1 MITILAFI
9 IVLGILIFFHELG
22 HFIMAKASGVGVLK
36 FSLGFGPAILKKRI
50 GETQYQIAAFPLGG
64 FVKMLGED
72 PDEKDQ
78 FTHIDPSRSFA
89 HKKLGT
95 RALIVFSGPLF
106 NFLLAVLI
114 YTLIAWTGIPTFL
127 PVMGAVQKG
136 SPADKAGLLAG
147 DRIVTSAMAPVESWD
162 EVSLKLQGI
171 GAGKSIEIEVTRDGK
186 IFLLHVTPIET
197 KDKNLFGEQISRPMI
212 GITRGDTI
220 VMKRHGPIDGII
232 YGFTQCYRIVEL
244 TGKAFWKT
252 VNGTI
257 DIKKSLGGP
266 IFIAQVSGETFRAGL
281 LPFFSLIA
289 FISINL
295 AIINLFPIPV
305 LDGGY
310 LLLFL
315 IEGITGRPIEGRPRE
330 IAQQIGLFILIMLM
344 LFAFYND
351 ITRILKG

>member
-147 DRIVTSAMAPVESWD
+147 DRIVTIAKAPVESWD

-171 GAGKSIEIEVTRDGK
+171 GAGKSIEIEVTRDSK